1 MAATDSIRDH
11 VQTLEDQLAQATNLA
26 HCFAEATALT
36 EAPPWVSLLIR
47 QNPRPEPSRV
57 DRDRGRQPA
66 LHATAKRH
74 AICNTQRLV
83 FADNG
88 GA

>member
-47 QNPRPEPSRV
+47 QIHDLNRAASTVIEDV
-57 DRDRGRQPA
+57 N
-66 LHATAKRH
+66 LHCMPLLKDMQSVTRK
-74 AICNTQRLV
+74 
-83 FADNG
+83 G
-88 GA
+88 